1 MIINE
6 NPTEGHIKNYSKVF
20 KKALRHCNIDESKHF
35 HSLRHSFALRR
46 RIETNGNYQK
56 VAKDLGHEDPSCT
69 LKYQRCREEDL
80 MDDFPSYRSLLES
93 LENGTIKSNGTKITA
108 TKSYYTPHTS
118 LRQMN

>member
-1 MIINE
+1 M
-6 NPTEGHIKNYSKVF
+6 NPIE
-20 KKALRHCNIDESKHF
+20 LHF

-80 MDDFPSYRSLLES
+80 MDDFPSYKALLES
-93 LENGTIKSNGTKITA
+93 LENGVIKGVSTKNHS